1 MSDLAAIAERVAQR
15 LTERGETLAVAESS
29 AGGLI
34 SAALLAVP
42 GASKFYVGGAVVYT
56 ARARLTL
63 MDIPQ
68 KAMDGLRSASEP
80 YAVML
85 ARVARKNLKATWGLS
100 ETGAAGP
107 DGNRYGD
114 LPGHCCMAAVSE
126 EVHQRHPGN
135 RQRRPPRQHAGLRRR
150 VAKAPARHARGLNW
164 GKKAQSCRQP
174 RLDAPPNAWHHPF
187 HKFGARL
194 VRKTMIV
201 LMERPSA
208 T

>member
-1 MSDLAAIAERVAQR
+1 MSELSALAERVAQR
-15 LTERGETLAVAESS
+15 LTERGETLAIAESS

-80 YAVML
+80 YAALL

-114 LPGHCCMAAVSE
+114 LPGHCCMAVAGEDTAVSATLE
-126 EVHQRHPGN
+126 TGSDD
-135 RQRRPPRQHAGLRRR
+135 RPANMQAFAAAAL
-150 VAKAPARHARGLNW
+150 KLL
-164 GKKAQSCRQP
+164 
-174 RLDAPPNAWHHPF
+174 LDTLEA
-187 HKFGARL
+187 
-194 VRKTMIV
+194 
-201 LMERPSA
+201 
-208 T
+208 

>member
-1 MSDLAAIAERVAQR
+1 MVSTFAQSLREAELTQVCRFVACAYGQGDQHERSPMPDLNALAERVAER
-15 LTERGETLAVAESS
+15 LIARGETLAIAESS

-114 LPGHCCMAAVSE
+114 APGHCCMAVVGE
-126 EVHQRHPGN
+126 ETSV
-135 RQRRPPRQHAGLRRR
+135 
-150 VAKAPARHARGLNW
+150 
-164 GKKAQSCRQP
+164 
-174 RLDAPPNAWHHPF
+174 
-187 HKFGARL
+187 
-194 VRKTMIV
+194 
-201 LMERPSA
+201 SA
-208 T
+208 TLETGSAERAANMRAFAAAALELLAKTLET

>member
-1 MSDLAAIAERVAQR
+1 MSDLNTVAERVAQR
-15 LTERGETLAVAESS
+15 LIARGETVAIAESS

-85 ARVARKNLKATWGLS
+85 ARVARKNLKASWALS

-107 DGNRYGD
+107 EGNRYGD
-114 LPGHCCMAAVSE
+114 APGHCCMAVVGE
-126 EVHQRHPGN
+126 ETSV
-135 RQRRPPRQHAGLRRR
+135 
-150 VAKAPARHARGLNW
+150 
-164 GKKAQSCRQP
+164 
-174 RLDAPPNAWHHPF
+174 
-187 HKFGARL
+187 
-194 VRKTMIV
+194 
-201 LMERPSA
+201 SA
-208 T
+208 TLETGGAARSANMQAFAIAALELLANTLEA

>member
-1 MSDLAAIAERVAQR
+1 MEGAAQHERTKMSDLNALAERVAER
-15 LTERGETLAVAESS
+15 LIARGETVAIAESS

-114 LPGHCCMAAVSE
+114 APGHCCMAVVSE
-126 EVHQRHPGN
+126 
-135 RQRRPPRQHAGLRRR
+135 
-150 VAKAPARHARGLNW
+150 
-164 GKKAQSCRQP
+164 
-174 RLDAPPNAWHHPF
+174 DAS
-187 HKFGARL
+187 
-194 VRKTMIV
+194 V
-201 LMERPSA
+201 SA
-208 T
+208 TLETGSADRAPNMRAFAAAALELLAQTLES

>member
-1 MSDLAAIAERVAQR
+1 MSDLNALAERVAER
-15 LTERGETLAVAESS
+15 LIARGETVAIAESS

-80 YAVML
+80 YALML

-107 DGNRYGD
+107 EGNRYGD
-114 LPGHCCMAAVSE
+114 AAGHCCMAVVGEAAAVGATLE
-126 EVHQRHPGN
+126 TGGGERLAN
-135 RQRRPPRQHAGLRRR
+135 MRAFAAAALELL
-150 VAKAPARHARGLNW
+150 AKTLEA
-164 GKKAQSCRQP
+164 
-174 RLDAPPNAWHHPF
+174 
-187 HKFGARL
+187 
-194 VRKTMIV
+194 
-201 LMERPSA
+201 
-208 T
+208 

>member
-1 MSDLAAIAERVAQR
+1 MPDLNALAERVAER
-15 LTERGETLAVAESS
+15 LIARGETVAIAESS

-34 SAALLAVP
+34 SAALLVVP

-114 LPGHCCMAAVSE
+114 APGHCCMAVVGE
-126 EVHQRHPGN
+126 
-135 RQRRPPRQHAGLRRR
+135 
-150 VAKAPARHARGLNW
+150 
-164 GKKAQSCRQP
+164 
-174 RLDAPPNAWHHPF
+174 DAS
-187 HKFGARL
+187 
-194 VRKTMIV
+194 V
-201 LMERPSA
+201 SA
-208 T
+208 TLETANAERGANMRAFAAAALELLARTLEA

>member
-1 MSDLAAIAERVAQR
+1 MSDLNALADRVAQR
-15 LTERGETLAVAESS
+15 LIARGETVAIAESS
-29 AGGLI
+29 SGGLI

-114 LPGHCCMAAVSE
+114 LPGHSCMAVVGE
-126 EVHQRHPGN
+126 E
-135 RQRRPPRQHAGLRRR
+135 A
-150 VAKAPARHARGLNW
+150 
-164 GKKAQSCRQP
+164 S
-174 RLDAPPNAWHHPF
+174 D
-187 HKFGARL
+187 
-194 VRKTMIV
+194 
-201 LMERPSA
+201 SA
-208 T
+208 TLETGVDDRPANMRAFAAAALNLLLDTLED

>member
-1 MSDLAAIAERVAQR
+1 MSDLNALDERVAK
-15 LTERGETLAVAESS
+15 LLVARGETIAVAESS

-85 ARVARKNLKATWGLS
+85 ARVARKNLKANWALS

-107 DGNRYGD
+107 EGNRYGD
-114 LPGHCCMAAVSE
+114 APGHCCMAVVGEAVSVSTTLE
-126 EVHQRHPGN
+126 TGSDQRGAN
-135 RQRRPPRQHAGLRRR
+135 MHAFAAAALGFL
-150 VAKAPARHARGLNW
+150 ADT
-164 GKKAQSCRQP
+164 
-174 RLDAPPNAWHHPF
+174 LDA
-187 HKFGARL
+187 
-194 VRKTMIV
+194 
-201 LMERPSA
+201 
-208 T
+208 

>member
-1 MSDLAAIAERVAQR
+1 MSDLNALAERVAER
-15 LTERGETLAVAESS
+15 LIARGETIAVAESS

-100 ETGAAGP
+100 ETGAAVVG
-107 DGNRYGD
+107 
-114 LPGHCCMAAVSE
+114 E
-126 EVHQRHPGN
+126 ETSV
-135 RQRRPPRQHAGLRRR
+135 
-150 VAKAPARHARGLNW
+150 
-164 GKKAQSCRQP
+164 
-174 RLDAPPNAWHHPF
+174 
-187 HKFGARL
+187 
-194 VRKTMIV
+194 
-201 LMERPSA
+201 SA
-208 T
+208 TLETGSPERGPNMQAFAAFALEQLAQTLEATD

>member
-1 MSDLAAIAERVAQR
+1 MMSDLNALAERVAA
-15 LTERGETLAVAESS
+15 LLIARGETIAIAESS

-85 ARVARKNLKATWGLS
+85 ARVARKNLKATWALS

-114 LPGHCCMAAVSE
+114 APGHCCMAVVGEVSVSTTVE
-126 EVHQRHPGN
+126 TGSDQRAANMQAFAAAALGF
-135 RQRRPPRQHAGLRRR
+135 L
-150 VAKAPARHARGLNW
+150 
-164 GKKAQSCRQP
+164 AQT
-174 RLDAPPNAWHHPF
+174 LETLEA
-187 HKFGARL
+187 
-194 VRKTMIV
+194 
-201 LMERPSA
+201 
-208 T
+208 

>member
-1 MSDLAAIAERVAQR
+1 MPDLNPIAERVAER
-15 LTERGETLAVAESS
+15 LIARGETVAIAESS

-80 YAVML
+80 YALML

-114 LPGHCCMAAVSE
+114 QAGHCCMAVVGE
-126 EVHQRHPGN
+126 ETAHSATLETGHGDRAANMETFRDAALQ
-135 RQRRPPRQHAGLRRR
+135 L
-150 VAKAPARHARGLNW
+150 L
-164 GKKAQSCRQP
+164 
-174 RLDAPPNAWHHPF
+174 LDALS
-187 HKFGARL
+187 G
-194 VRKTMIV
+194 
-201 LMERPSA
+201 
-208 T
+208 